1 MVRKLLITGFDPFAH
16 YQCNPSWEV
25 VRALPEQIGDFE
37 LSKLL
42 LPNIFGL
49 AGRMLLEK
57 AQELEPDIMLLT
69 GMDSGSIHVHVDT
82 VAVNVRDALVEDNLG
97 RKPWNEPVI
106 KAGPAA
112 YLATIPAHE
121 IVSELHKEHCHVHL
135 GYTTGGYVCNDI
147 FYLACHH
154 YAGTSTRVGF
164 VHVPLLPEMVWDEKL
179 ALPLEQSLAAV
190 QKIIETLSALTRK
203 E

>member
-1 MVRKLLITGFDPFAH
+1 MCYNKHKYKEVLMVRKLLITGFDPFAH

-106 KAGPAA
+106 KDGEERLIASRNG
-112 YLATIPAHE
+112 
-121 IVSELHKEHCHVHL
+121 K
-135 GYTTGGYVCNDI
+135 
-147 FYLACHH
+147 
-154 YAGTSTRVGF
+154 
-164 VHVPLLPEMVWDEKL
+164 
-179 ALPLEQSLAAV
+179 
-190 QKIIETLSALTRK
+190 TL
-203 E
+203 